1 MTAGEAPATGGRRS
15 GPPTVLTLGNF
26 DGPHRGHLAIV
37 AACRQIADRASEPTR
52 AAPGRVVAITFDP
65 PPVAVLR
72 PGSVPP
78 QLASLDT
85 RVAVLQDAG
94 ADEVEVVTPDVALL
108 ARSAVAFVEGLV
120 DRHHPV
126 AVVEGPDFRFGRG
139 RAGDM
144 ELLCRLGEEHDFE
157 AVTVPRVRARM
168 GDQTEVPVSSSLVR
182 WLVGRGRVADA
193 AAALGRPFTLTAPVV
208 RGEQRGRTLG
218 VPTANLEP
226 AAWQG
231 FTLPADG
238 VYAAWGSAAGERW
251 PAAVSIG
258 EKPTFGGRVLTV
270 EAHLLGLDRD
280 IYGQSL
286 TLSFARWL
294 RGQYPFAGPDAL
306 RAQLHRDV
314 ATVRRWAADP
324 VAGGGSR
331 PGAAPS
337 PTGPLPAP
345 SQPHPT

>member
-1 MTAGEAPATGGRRS
+1 MSAGGAVADAGGGRS
-15 GPPTVLTLGNF
+15 DPPTVLTLGNF

-37 AACRQIADRASEPTR
+37 VECRRLADRAAE
-52 AAPGRVVAITFDP
+52 AAGAADGRVVAITFDP

-78 QLASLDT
+78 QLASLQD
-85 RVAVLQDAG
+85 RVATLSEAG
-94 ADEVEVVTPDVALL
+94 ADHVEVVTPDAALL
-108 ARSAVAFVEGLV
+108 AQTAEVFVAGLV
-120 DRHHPV
+120 DRHRPV

-139 RAGDM
+139 RAGDTA
-144 ELLCRLGEEHDFE
+144 LLRSLGVAHGFE
-157 AVTVPRVRARM
+157 AVTVPRVRATL
-168 GDQTEVPVSSSLVR
+168 GDQSDVPVSSSLVR

-218 VPTANLEP
+218 VPTANLDP
-226 AAWQG
+226 ATLEG
-231 FTLPADG
+231 STLPADG
-238 VYAAWGSAAGERW
+238 VYAAWGTVGGERGGERW

-270 EAHLLGLDRD
+270 EAHLVGLDRE
-280 IYGQSL
+280 IYGQAV

-324 VAGGGSR
+324 VGGG
-331 PGAAPS
+331 
-337 PTGPLPAP
+337 
-345 SQPHPT
+345 